1 MALSFLKRD
10 RGGLNQEGECG
21 GSWEEWSECKLWL
34 MYCMRAESI
43 FNLKKKGKESR
54 VLLAHKEEIM
64 LPAGK
69 QMKVEVIT
77 KKAM

>member
-1 MALSFLKRD
+1 MWGELK
-10 RGGLNQEGECG
+10 
-21 GSWEEWSECKLWL
+21 EWSECKLWL

-43 FNLKKKGKESR
+43 FNLKKKGKER

-77 KKAM
+77 KQAM